1 MDIEAKKA
9 FGTKGRLK
17 LVYLEIFGRKPFV
30 MTILQT
36 MTRHNPL
43 MTLEL
48 RAGNKGGW
56 GPPEKH
62 HVIQSPKVCILHKS
76 FTLAL
81 DRND

>member
-1 MDIEAKKA
+1 
-9 FGTKGRLK
+9 
-17 LVYLEIFGRKPFV
+17 

-36 MTRHNPL
+36 ATRDNVL
-43 MTLEL
+43 MTMEL

-56 GPPEKH
+56 GAPEKH
-62 HVIQSPKVCILHKS
+62 HVIQSTKVCILHKS